1 MNKHSTPIS
10 ELNAAVDEILRLW
23 SIIAEVDLE
32 VDLFTTSDD
41 HDPAKE
47 KIIEYQIRST
57 AHPNFGGIEISDEGT
72 IEQRIDHELEEC
84 ALIITTAV
92 KVYLP
97 TPLHDLFAKHRSGAL
112 FEAEFNYLGLTA
124 ELRFDHVDEY
134 IVMSYFI
141 NAVHQLRLDAFTETL
156 LRPNATALMTE
167 LLPYIPWFKYAAAL
181 ADQTDDSALRAQ
193 LIMDMNLVLASLSK
207 GGELNFAKLRSL
219 CDVTGSLQPVFSL
232 IVKNMPELLDN

>member
-1 MNKHSTPIS
+1 MNKRSAPIS
-10 ELNAAVDEILRLW
+10 ELNAVIEEILRLW
-23 SIIAEVDLE
+23 SMIAEVDLE
-32 VDLFTTSDD
+32 LDLFTTSDD
-41 HDPAKE
+41 PDPAKE
-47 KIIEYQIRST
+47 EVTDYQIRS
-57 AHPNFGGIEISDEGT
+57 AVRPNFGDIEINDEGS
-72 IEQRIDHELEEC
+72 IEQRIDHELNEC

-97 TPLHDLFAKHRSGAL
+97 MPLHDIFAKHRSGEL
-112 FEAEFNYLGLTA
+112 FEAEFNHLGFTA

-193 LIMDMNLVLASLSK
+193 LIMDMNLVLAYLSK

-232 IVKNMPELLDN
+232 IVKNMPELLDH